1 MLWIISHSEYQL
13 YTKMKMKIYQ
23 VLVAT
28 GLCLYIF
35 SLFTPILS
43 IQEFYIFEEEITI
56 VSTLFI
62 LLNNQEWL
70 LYVVILLFTIILPI
84 SKYVLLLVY
93 SIDKYRMSTSTRTLV
108 FLEGISKW
116 AMLDV
121 FIIAIFVASIKL
133 KMLAAAETKFG
144 LYLFVASIVVSIICT
159 QILNSIQKS
168 EKQNI

>member
-1 MLWIISHSEYQL
+1 M
-13 YTKMKMKIYQ
+13 YTKMKLKVYQ

-43 IQEFYIFEEEITI
+43 VQEFYIFEEEITI
-56 VSTLFI
+56 ISTLFI
-62 LLNNQEWL
+62 LINNQEWL
-70 LYVVILLFTIILPI
+70 LYVVILIFTIILPI
-84 SKYVLLLVY
+84 SKYVMLLIY
-93 SIDKYRMSTSTRTLV
+93 SINKFRMSISTRTLI
-108 FLEGISKW
+108 FLESISKW

-144 LYLFVASIVVSIICT
+144 LYLFVASIVISIICT

-168 EKQNI
+168 DKQNP